1 MFRGSFG
8 IFASFRIFQL
18 FIPRR
23 FAEHVILRK
32 PVLGNTGHNFAGVLG
47 GGDNLNNE
55 ITRDKN
61 LIKKVWGQNTT

>member
-47 GGDNLNNE
+47 GGGHINNE
-55 ITRDKN
+55 ITSHKN
-61 LIKKVWGQNTT
+61 LITKDWRQNTT